1 MAAAP
6 HEVLT
11 SGAAA
16 PVVIEHQVRHYH
28 LRLVAKEILLMTE
41 HRVSV
46 LAGLGVLA
54 LLMSCAPAPP
64 PNPTAP
70 PVGATVQAA
79 GTQISGAAGA
89 AATAVQTG
97 VVQPV
102 GTAVQAGA
110 ATQVAPTVAAAQ
122 TQVAP
127 AAAAA
132 QTQVAPTVA
141 AAQTQVVAPT
151 REAAVTNVVVAG
163 ATAQSAATDVSAMR
177 QATATALAP
186 TAQAVATRVA
196 PTVSAAG
203 TQVVGSVGTS
213 VAQSTVHVT
222 NVIVNPTDTTIA
234 IQNSGSS
241 PVNLAGWTL
250 VVGPNMSVL
259 LSDILLA
266 PGMTRTLHFSEG
278 IDTQSDVF
286 MGFGANVA
294 SVSLSPGSHVLL
306 IQPPPDSTIASV
318 YSVT

>member
-1 MAAAP
+1 
-6 HEVLT
+6 
-11 SGAAA
+11 
-16 PVVIEHQVRHYH
+16 
-28 LRLVAKEILLMTE
+28 MTE
-41 HRVSV
+41 HRASV
-46 LAGLGVLA
+46 LAGLGALA
-54 LLMSCAPAPP
+54 LLMSCTPAPP
-64 PNPTAP
+64 ANPTTP

-79 GTQISGAAGA
+79 GTQISSAAGA

-102 GTAVQAGA
+102 SNAVGTQV
-110 ATQVAPTVAAAQ
+110 ATQVAPTLQGAQ
-122 TQVAP
+122 TQ
-127 AAAAA
+127 AAA
-132 QTQVAPTVA
+132 TVPA
-141 AAQTQVVAPT
+141 LQTQVVAPT
-151 REAAVTNVVVAG
+151 REAAATNVVVAG

-203 TQVVGSVGTS
+203 TQVVSSVGTS

-222 NVIVNPTDTTIA
+222 NVTVNPNDTTIA
-234 IQNSGSS
+234 IQNSGSA

-259 LSDILLA
+259 LGDILLA
-266 PGMTRTLHFSEG
+266 PGMTRTIHFSQG
-278 IDTQSDVF
+278 IDTQTDVF

-294 SVSLSPGSHVLL
+294 QASLSPGTHVIL
-306 IQPPPDSTIASV
+306 IQAPPDNSIASV

>member
-1 MAAAP
+1 
-6 HEVLT
+6 
-11 SGAAA
+11 
-16 PVVIEHQVRHYH
+16 
-28 LRLVAKEILLMTE
+28 MTE
-41 HRVSV
+41 HRVSL

-54 LLMSCAPAPP
+54 LLMSCAPAPA

-102 GTAVQAGA
+102 NTAVQAA
-110 ATQVAPTVAAAQ
+110 VATQVAPTVAAAQ
-122 TQVAP
+122 TQVI
-127 AAAAA
+127 
-132 QTQVAPTVA
+132 
-141 AAQTQVVAPT
+141 APT
-151 REAAVTNVVVAG
+151 REAAATSVVVAG

-203 TQVVGSVGTS
+203 TQVVSSVGTS

-222 NVIVNPTDTTIA
+222 NVIVNPNDTTIA

-259 LSDILLA
+259 LSDILLG
-266 PGMTRTLHFSEG
+266 PGMTRTIHFSQG

-286 MGFGANVA
+286 MDFGANVA
-294 SVSLSPGSHVLL
+294 SASLSPGTHVLL

>member
-1 MAAAP
+1 
-6 HEVLT
+6 
-11 SGAAA
+11 
-16 PVVIEHQVRHYH
+16 
-28 LRLVAKEILLMTE
+28 MTE
-41 HRVSV
+41 HRASV
-46 LAGLGVLA
+46 LAGLGALA
-54 LLMSCAPAPP
+54 LLMSCTPAPP
-64 PNPTAP
+64 ANPTTP

-79 GTQISGAAGA
+79 GTQINAAAGA

-102 GTAVQAGA
+102 SNAVGTQV
-110 ATQVAPTVAAAQ
+110 ATQVAPTVQGAQ
-122 TQVAP
+122 TQ
-127 AAAAA
+127 AAA
-132 QTQVAPTVA
+132 TVPA
-141 AAQTQVVAPT
+141 LQTQVVAPT
-151 REAAVTNVVVAG
+151 REAAATNVVVAG

-222 NVIVNPTDTTIA
+222 SVTVNPNDTTIA
-234 IQNSGSS
+234 IQNSGST

-259 LSDILLA
+259 LGDILLA
-266 PGMTRTLHFSEG
+266 PGMTRTIHFSQG

-294 SVSLSPGSHVLL
+294 QASLSPGTHVIL
-306 IQPPPDSTIASV
+306 IQAPPDNTIASV